1 MLNSRKIEDLKPV
14 AQLKCR
20 EFIKACEE
28 AGLSIKIIQTRRD
41 EEYQNSLYQ
50 QGRTT
55 GEKGKFVTKCDGYKL
70 QSNHQGGLA
79 WDAVPID
86 DKGVI
91 LWNDTKKFKQ
101 MADIAKSLNIK
112 AGYYWKMV
120 DSPHFE
126 L

>member
-1 MLNSRKIEDLKPV
+1 MINSRKIEDLKPV

-20 EFIKACEE
+20 EFIKECEE

-41 EEYQNSLYQ
+41 AEYQNSLYQ

-55 GEKGKFVTKCDGYKL
+55 GTIGKIVTKCDGYKL
-70 QSNHQGGLA
+70 QSNHQSGLA
-79 WDAVPID
+79 WDAVPLD

-91 LWNDTKKFKQ
+91 MWNDGKKFKQ
-101 MADIAKSLNIK
+101 MADIAKTLGIK

>member
-1 MLNSRKIEDLKPV
+1 MINSRKIEDLKPI

-20 EFIKACEE
+20 EFIKECEE
-28 AGLSIKIIQTRRD
+28 AGLKIKIIQTLRD
-41 EEYQNSLYQ
+41 AEYQNSLYQ

-55 GEKGKFVTKCDGYKL
+55 GEKGRYVTKCDGYEKE
-70 QSNHQGGLA
+70 SNHQSGLA
-79 WDAVPID
+79 WDAVPLD

-91 LWNDTKKFKQ
+91 LWKDNKKFKQ
-101 MADIAKSLNIK
+101 MADIATRLGIR

-126 L
+126 I

>member
-1 MLNSRKIEDLKPV
+1 MINSRKIEDLKPI

-28 AGLSIKIIQTRRD
+28 AGLSIKIIQTLRD
-41 EEYQNSLYQ
+41 AQYQNSLYQ
-50 QGRTT
+50 QGRN
-55 GEKGKFVTKCDGYKL
+55 GDKRPIVTNKDGYKE
-70 QSNHQGGLA
+70 QSNHQSGLA
-79 WDAVPID
+79 WDAVPVD

-91 LWNDTKKFKQ
+91 RWKDNAKFKQ
-101 MADIAKSLNIK
+101 MADIAKTLGIK